1 MGYFKSVAIDIQEAI
16 YNEIEKGFESLDEK
30 KEVFLEIASEYDVSP
45 DEVWSIYWELKFD
58 HC

>member
-16 YNEIEKGFESLDEK
+16 YIEVKKGFESFDEK

-45 DEVWSIYWELKFD
+45 GEVWSIYWESKFD
-58 HC
+58 YC